1 MPTVLLLPDSAL
13 LVPGAAGSQADPLAG
28 ARAAVLAELREAG
41 RGAVLVIAPGR
52 VTRVL
57 TGPFGDGL
65 AAAGI
70 ARVPAGSAAGMA
82 APTAPPAGATAPGVV
97 PAVGA
102 MPPGVVPAVG
112 ATPPGLVPAVG
123 AAPGV
128 GAAAALALLA
138 LAGHDPDR
146 AATVLETGS
155 EPGPVLPVV
164 PAAPPEL
171 VLVVGSLSARHGPDA
186 PLPDD
191 PEAIAADVALLT
203 ALAAG
208 PRALATVLGDLPP
221 AECDRLAITGGR
233 PWHCMLSL
241 LAGAGN
247 APGAGAEGLPDA
259 GAEGLPDADAALLWS
274 GTPGGAQ
281 HAVARWRIGAAA

>member
-28 ARAAVLAELREAG
+28 ARAAVLAELRAAA
-41 RGAVLVIAPGR
+41 RGPVLVIAPGR
-52 VTRVL
+52 GTRAL

-70 ARVPAGSAAGMA
+70 ARASTGSASGTSA
-82 APTAPPAGATAPGVV
+82 
-97 PAVGA
+97 PAV
-102 MPPGVVPAVG
+102 VD
-112 ATPPGLVPAVG
+112 T
-123 AAPGV
+123 PGV

-146 AATVLETGS
+146 AATVLETGP
-155 EPGPVLPVV
+155 EPGPAR
-164 PAAPPEL
+164 PAGPASPPEL

-208 PRALATVLGDLPP
+208 PRALATVLRDLPLP
-221 AECDRLAITGGR
+221 QCDRLAITGGR
-233 PWHCMLSL
+233 PWRCVQSL
-241 LAGAGN
+241 LAGAG
-247 APGAGAEGLPDA
+247 E
-259 GAEGLPDADAALLWS
+259 LPDADAALLWS